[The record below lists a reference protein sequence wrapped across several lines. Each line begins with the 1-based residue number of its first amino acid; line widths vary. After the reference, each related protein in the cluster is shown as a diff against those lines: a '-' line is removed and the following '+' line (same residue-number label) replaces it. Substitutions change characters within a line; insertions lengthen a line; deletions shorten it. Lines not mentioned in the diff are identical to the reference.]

1 MSDLSETLDW
11 PPERVTAAFNKMIH
25 LSSLDPESEVSKSRI
40 TQIRSSLIS
49 FLDRQ
54 EEELIRRQKEIATS
68 RQVIFQLLAEYA
80 ETDTGDR
87 HPRTRRLE
95 GREAIQS
102 LIRTMADTCTSE
114 VAVFATGGGQPAESL
129 EAAKPLD
136 SAVLERGVRV
146 RYVYLDSV
154 RNDGATTAYAQW
166 LTRRGGQVRT
176 VPHLPTRLLIYDR
189 ALAIAPVNPQVADAA
204 AIALEDLGVVS
215 ALQALFERTWE
226 QASPLGEDRTRDA
239 QGLTAQERAVLELL
253 ARGFTDEM
261 IARKLAVSVRTVRRM
276 TASLMTRLNASSR
289 FQAGALA
296 VARNWLRG

>member
-1 MSDLSETLDW
+1 MAGSLEMSQDEEFVYRLLLKNPNLSVSDLSETLDW

-114 VAVFATGGGQPAESL
+114 VAVFATGEVSRPRAWKRPSRST
-129 EAAKPLD
+129 PP
-136 SAVLERGVRV
+136 SWNGVCECATCTSTV
-146 RYVYLDSV
+146 S
-154 RNDGATTAYAQW
+154 ATTE
-166 LTRRGGQVRT
+166 
-176 VPHLPTRLLIYDR
+176 PP
-189 ALAIAPVNPQVADAA
+189 P
-204 AIALEDLGVVS
+204 
-215 ALQALFERTWE
+215 
-226 QASPLGEDRTRDA
+226 RTRS
-239 QGLTAQERAVLELL
+239 G
-253 ARGFTDEM
+253 
-261 IARKLAVSVRTVRRM
+261 
-276 TASLMTRLNASSR
+276 
-289 FQAGALA
+289 
-296 VARNWLRG
+296 